1 MLQETVDRN
10 SIKKLVV
17 VRTGSAAFAQVLER
31 LLLVWGFTIGQP
43 DDRLALLLLEA
54 GCGEPSAGQETVWLG
69 KSESGQ
75 LVLPLT
81 IESLWQVLEQH
92 FHSPPRM
99 HMRKA
104 VDLSARVSL
113 RGEWHATRLSS
124 LSDMGARFSHDRE
137 LVKQEPVIIELS
149 LCGTLLQYS
158 GQVIF
163 SMAEGPADVPI
174 FQAGV
179 VFNKQDNTL
188 RDDLRCYLIRQ
199 YLETVRVGME
209 PQAFQAG
216 LVFFD
221 LAPGVRNAFLD
232 TN

>member
-1 MLQETVDRN
+1 MLQEIIDRDT
-10 SIKKLVV
+10 IEKRVA
-17 VRTGSAAFAQVLER
+17 VRTGSEAFTQILER
-31 LLLVWGFTIGQP
+31 LLLTWGFVIGNQ
-43 DDRLALLLLEA
+43 DDQSALLLLEDE
-54 GCGEPSAGQETVWLG
+54 CGEPVAGQKTVWLS
-69 KSESGQ
+69 KSEQGQ
-75 LVLPLT
+75 LGLPVT

-99 HMRKA
+99 HMRKT
-104 VDLSARVSL
+104 VDLPARVSL
-113 RGEWHATRLSS
+113 RGAWHETRLSS

-149 LCGTLLQYS
+149 LFGALLQYR

-179 VFNKQDNTL
+179 VFHKQDSTL
-188 RDDLRCYLIRQ
+188 RDDLCSYLIRQ
-199 YLETVRVGME
+199 YLETVRAGME
-209 PQAFQAG
+209 LQVFQAG

-221 LAPGVRNAFLD
+221 LAPGVRNAFLETD
-232 TN
+232 